1 MFDVTIKNKS
11 LDKGLSFSLSRDLA
25 ENEKEVN
32 QYVRFFLAV
41 FQWSIEVCEILI
53 KEMEVI
59 NTDGY
64 NGYKGFNIRMC

>member
-41 FQWSIEVCEILI
+41 FQWSIEVCEILV
-53 KEMEVI
+53 KEMDVI

>member
-25 ENEKEVN
+25 ENEKEAN

-41 FQWSIEVCEILI
+41 FQWSIEVCEVLI
-53 KEMEVI
+53 KEMEVKG
-59 NTDGY
+59 TDGY
-64 NGYKGFNIRMC
+64 NGYQGFNIRMC

>member
-32 QYVRFFLAV
+32 QYVRFFLTV